1 MAQIALRVD
10 LVTYAL
16 LEHLGFGEAAVG
28 LALPDLHAIAGDAKR
43 AAGGR
48 LQRHTTQV
56 IGKRTQQLLG
66 QPRGAQQPLALGA
79 IGDDDLGFAQR
90 HNLRGSWHNGLG
102 GSGGYNTGLYCPASR
117 FMMRRLLSC
126 LFLCLLPLLADAVE
140 TPRPKIGLVLS
151 GGAAR
156 GLAHIGVLKAL
167 EEQGI
172 QIDAIA
178 GTSMGAVIG
187 GLYASGYKIDEL
199 EKLALNIDWQ
209 QALSDAPPREDVP
222 FRRKQDDRDFLVKQ
236 KLSFRDDGSL
246 GLPLGVIQGQ
256 NLALLLESMF
266 AHSSN
271 TRNFDKLPIPFR
283 AVATDITTGEK
294 VVFNKGHLPQVI
306 RASMSIPAV
315 FAPVEIDGRLLV
327 DGGMTDNIP
336 LDVAREMGVDIA
348 IVVDIG
354 TPLRSRKQLATVVD
368 VLNQSITLMTR
379 RNSEEQLKALH
390 PKDVLIQPPLAAYG
404 VTDFGRAKDMID
416 AGYRATRALDVRLA
430 HLRPAE
436 PVDPQLIAART
447 PGERTPVI
455 TAIKVE
461 NDSKVSDDVIRYY
474 IRQNLGEPLNLGRLQ
489 TDMGTLY
496 GLDYFEQ
503 VQYRVVKK
511 GQDNTL
517 VISARGKRSGT
528 DYLRLGLNLSDDM
541 RGDSAFNLGAS
552 YRMNGI
558 NRLGAE
564 WLTRVQIG
572 DRQELYSE
580 FYQPLDVGS
589 RYFVAPYISAQA
601 QNVELTLDND
611 PISEYRLERYG
622 FGLNVGRQIGNSGE
636 IRFGVGE
643 AWGKA
648 DVRIGD
654 RDLPSVSF
662 SEGFYELKYSFDSL
676 DNVYFPHTG
685 EDIGLAFREFEPG
698 LGSDQRYRQWEFK
711 LDKAMSRGPDTL
723 ILGGRYGRTLDKSDV
738 VVSSFLLGG
747 ARQLSG
753 FREDAI
759 SGQNI
764 ALMRAVY
771 YRRLTPRS
779 YLPLDFPLY
788 LGASVER
795 GRAWNNDN
803 QFDSGYINAASV
815 FLGFDT
821 PLGPLNFSY
830 GFNDDNQQAVYLNL
844 GQTF

>member
-1 MAQIALRVD
+1 
-10 LVTYAL
+10 
-16 LEHLGFGEAAVG
+16 
-28 LALPDLHAIAGDAKR
+28 
-43 AAGGR
+43 
-48 LQRHTTQV
+48 
-56 IGKRTQQLLG
+56 
-66 QPRGAQQPLALGA
+66 
-79 IGDDDLGFAQR
+79 
-90 HNLRGSWHNGLG
+90 
-102 GSGGYNTGLYCPASR
+102 
-117 FMMRRLLSC
+117 MRRLLSC
-126 LFLCLLPLLADAVE
+126 LLLCLLPVFLHAAE
-140 TPRPKIGLVLS
+140 APRPKIGLVLS

-167 EEQGI
+167 EEQGVK
-172 QIDAIA
+172 IDAIA

-199 EKLALNIDWQ
+199 EKLALSINWQ
-209 QALSDAPPREDVP
+209 QALSDAPPREDIP

-256 NLALLLESMF
+256 NLALLLESML
-266 AHSSN
+266 AHASD
-271 TRNFDKLPIPFR
+271 TRDFDKLPIPFR
-283 AVATDITTGEK
+283 AVATDIASGEK
-294 VVFNKGHLPQVI
+294 VVFRKGHLPRVI

-315 FAPVEIDGRLLV
+315 FAPVEMDGRLLV

-336 LDVAREMGVDIA
+336 LDVARDMGVDIA

-354 TPLRSRKQLATVVD
+354 TPLRSRQQLATVVD

-379 RNSEEQLKALH
+379 RNSEEQLATLH
-390 PKDVLIQPPLAAYG
+390 KNDVLIQPPLASFG
-404 VTDFGRAKDMID
+404 VTDFGRAQEMID
-416 AGYRATRALDVRLA
+416 AGYRATRILDARLA
-430 HLRPAE
+430 PLRRAE
-436 PVDPQLIAART
+436 PMDAELSAART
-447 PGERTPVI
+447 PSQRTPII
-455 TAIKVE
+455 TAIRVE

-474 IRQNLGEPLNLGRLQ
+474 IRQHIGEPLDLGRLQ

-503 VQYRVVKK
+503 VQYRVVHK
-511 GQDNTL
+511 GNDHTL
-517 VISARGKRSGT
+517 VINARGKRSGT

-552 YRMNGI
+552 YRVNGI
-558 NRLGAE
+558 NSLGAE

-572 DRQELYSE
+572 DQQELYSE

-589 RYFVAPYISAQA
+589 RYFIAPYIGLES
-601 QNVELTLDND
+601 QNIEAVLDND
-611 PISEYRLERYG
+611 PIAEYRLERYG
-622 FGLNVGRQIGNSGE
+622 FGLNIGRQIGNSGE

-648 DVRIGD
+648 DVRVGD
-654 RDLPSVSF
+654 QDLPSESF
-662 SEGFYELKYSFDSL
+662 NEGYYELRYSFDSL
-676 DNVYFPHTG
+676 DNVYFPHAG
-685 EDIGLAFREFEPG
+685 EDIGLSLRQFEPS
-698 LGSDQRYRQWEFK
+698 LGSDKRYRQWEFK
-711 LDKAMSRGPDTL
+711 LDKALSSGPNTF
-723 ILGGRYGRTLDKSDV
+723 ILGGRYGRTLDEAEV
-738 VVSSFLLGG
+738 VTSSFVLGG

-753 FREDAI
+753 FRQDAL
-759 SGQNI
+759 SGQNVS
-764 ALMRAVY
+764 LMRGVY

-788 LGASVER
+788 IGGSLER

-803 QFDSGYINAASV
+803 EFDSGYINAASI

-830 GFNDDNQQAVYLNL
+830 GINDDNQKAVYLNL

>member
-1 MAQIALRVD
+1 M
-10 LVTYAL
+10 
-16 LEHLGFGEAAVG
+16 
-28 LALPDLHAIAGDAKR
+28 
-43 AAGGR
+43 
-48 LQRHTTQV
+48 RH
-56 IGKRTQQLLG
+56 
-66 QPRGAQQPLALGA
+66 
-79 IGDDDLGFAQR
+79 
-90 HNLRGSWHNGLG
+90 
-102 GSGGYNTGLYCPASR
+102 
-117 FMMRRLLSC
+117 LLSC
-126 LFLCLLPLLADAVE
+126 LLLCLLPLIVQAAE
-140 TPRPKIGLVLS
+140 TPRPKVGLVLS

-178 GTSMGAVIG
+178 GTSMGAVVG

-256 NLALLLESMF
+256 NLALLLESLL
-266 AHSSN
+266 AHTSD
-271 TRNFDKLPIPFR
+271 TRDFDKLPIPFR
-283 AVATDITTGEK
+283 AVATDIASGEK
-294 VVFNKGHLPQVI
+294 VVFRKGHLPQVI

-315 FAPVEIDGRLLV
+315 FAPVEMDGRLLV

-354 TPLRSRKQLATVVD
+354 TPLRNRKQLVTVVD

-379 RNSEEQLKALH
+379 RNSEEQLAALH
-390 PKDVLIQPPLAAYG
+390 QDDILIQPSLASFG
-404 VTDFGRAKDMID
+404 VTDFGRAQEMID
-416 AGYRATRALDVRLA
+416 AGYRATRILDARLTK
-430 HLRPAE
+430 LKPAQPLDE
-436 PVDPQLIAART
+436 ELNAARA
-447 PGERTPVI
+447 PSQRTPII

-461 NDSKVSDDVIRYY
+461 NDSKVGDDVIRYY
-474 IRQNLGEPLNLGRLQ
+474 IRQHIGEPLDLGRLQ

-503 VQYRVVKK
+503 VQYRVAHK
-511 GQDNTL
+511 GKDHTL
-517 VISARGKRSGT
+517 IISARGKRSGT
-528 DYLRLGLNLSDDM
+528 DYLRVGLNLSDDM

-552 YRMNGI
+552 YRVNGI

-589 RYFVAPYISAQA
+589 RYFIAPYAAFDA
-601 QNVELTLDND
+601 QNVEAILEND
-611 PISEYRLERYG
+611 PIAQYRVERYG

-636 IRFGVGE
+636 VRFGVGE

-654 RDLPSVSF
+654 QDLPSESF
-662 SEGFYELKYSFDSL
+662 NEGFYELKYSFDSL
-676 DNVYFPHTG
+676 DNVYFPHEG
-685 EDIGLAFREFEPG
+685 EDIGLAFRQYEPG
-698 LGSDQRYRQWEFK
+698 LGSDKRYRQWEFK
-711 LDKAMSRGPDTL
+711 LDKALSSGPDTF
-723 ILGGRYGRTLDKSDV
+723 ILGGRYGRTLNDANV
-738 VVSSFLLGG
+738 VTSSFLLGG

-764 ALMRAVY
+764 SLMRGVY

-788 LGASVER
+788 VGGSLER

-803 QFDSGYINAASV
+803 EFDSGYINAASV
-815 FLGFDT
+815 FIGFDT

-830 GFNDDNQQAVYLNL
+830 GFNDADEQAVYLNL

>member
-1 MAQIALRVD
+1 
-10 LVTYAL
+10 
-16 LEHLGFGEAAVG
+16 
-28 LALPDLHAIAGDAKR
+28 
-43 AAGGR
+43 
-48 LQRHTTQV
+48 
-56 IGKRTQQLLG
+56 
-66 QPRGAQQPLALGA
+66 
-79 IGDDDLGFAQR
+79 
-90 HNLRGSWHNGLG
+90 
-102 GSGGYNTGLYCPASR
+102 
-117 FMMRRLLSC
+117 MRRLLFC
-126 LFLCLLPLLADAVE
+126 LLLGFLPLLVHASEA
-140 TPRPKIGLVLS
+140 PRPKVGLVLS

-172 QIDAIA
+172 KIDAIA
-178 GTSMGAVIG
+178 GTSMGAVVG

-209 QALSDAPPREDVP
+209 AALSDAPPREDVP

-256 NLALLLESMF
+256 NLSLLLESLL
-266 AHSSN
+266 AHTSD
-271 TRNFDKLPIPFR
+271 TRDFDKLPIPFR
-283 AVATDITTGEK
+283 AVATDISNGEK
-294 VVFNKGHLPQVI
+294 VVFRKGHLPQVI

-315 FAPVEIDGRLLV
+315 FAPVELDGRLLV

-336 LDVAREMGVDIA
+336 LDVAREMGVDVA

-354 TPLRSRKQLATVVD
+354 TPLRNRKQLTTVVD

-379 RNSEEQLKALH
+379 SNSEEQLAAL
-390 PKDVLIQPPLAAYG
+390 KTSDVLIQPALAAFG
-404 VTDFGRAKDMID
+404 VTDFGKAQEMID
-416 AGYRATRALDVRLA
+416 AGYRATRILDARLA
-430 HLRPAE
+430 ILKPKESQDAE
-436 PVDPQLIAART
+436 LNAARS
-447 PGERTPVI
+447 PGQRTPII
-455 TAIKVE
+455 TAIRVE
-461 NDSKVSDDVIRYY
+461 NDSKVDDDVIRYY
-474 IRQNLGEPLNLGRLQ
+474 IRQHIGEPLDLARLHS
-489 TDMGTLY
+489 DMGTLY

-503 VQYRVVKK
+503 VQYRVVHK
-511 GQDNTL
+511 GQDHTL

-528 DYLRLGLNLSDDM
+528 DYLRVGLNLSDDM

-552 YRMNGI
+552 YRINGI

-564 WLTRVQIG
+564 WLTRAQIG
-572 DRQELYSE
+572 DKQELYTE

-589 RYFVAPYISAQA
+589 RYFVAPYASFEA
-601 QNVELTLDND
+601 QNVDSVLDND
-611 PISEYRLERYG
+611 PIAQYRVERYG
-622 FGLNVGRQIGNSGE
+622 FGLNFGRQIGNNGE
-636 IRFGVGE
+636 VRFGVGE

-654 RDLPSVSF
+654 QDLPSENF
-662 SEGFYELKYSFDSL
+662 NEGFYALKYSYDSL
-676 DNVYFPHTG
+676 DNVYFPHEGKDVSLT
-685 EDIGLAFREFEPG
+685 LMQFEPG
-698 LGSDQRYRQWEFK
+698 LGSDTRYRQWEFK

-723 ILGGRYGRTLDKSDV
+723 ILGGRYGRTLDDANV
-738 VVSSFLLGG
+738 VTSSFLLGG

-759 SGQNI
+759 SGQNVS
-764 ALMRAVY
+764 LMRAVY

-788 LGASVER
+788 AGASLER

-803 QFDSGYINAASV
+803 EFDSGYINAASV
-815 FLGFDT
+815 FIGFDT

-830 GFNDDNQQAVYLNL
+830 GLNDANEQAVYLNL